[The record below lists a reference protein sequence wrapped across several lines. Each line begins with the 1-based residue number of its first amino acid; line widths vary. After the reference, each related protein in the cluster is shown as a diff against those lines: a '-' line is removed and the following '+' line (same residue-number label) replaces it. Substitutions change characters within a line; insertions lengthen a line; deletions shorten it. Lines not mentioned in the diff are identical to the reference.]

1 MEKIDNVQNIN
12 LLNGQCLIEIEGLAN
27 EEGVFEEK
35 TTGGIYTGG
44 SVYKYNKGSQA
55 KRTGILTRMPTT
67 MQKDASWVTD
77 YYPEEGSEVWFN
89 FQAVEDAT
97 KIECEDKIYLIIKY
111 TELVLARNAS
121 GELMVLNGYLLAQKA
136 QKPTNKLHITEEY
149 YDDIYVIKYA
159 GKCNLSYSDEKY
171 IDDPSIKV
179 GMTVMTRTS
188 SYPRLENKMYWKFS
202 EEEYVVFQRK
212 DVVSEVE
219 L

>member
-1 MEKIDNVQNIN
+1 MEKIDNVQNID

-27 EEGVFEEK
+27 NEGVFETE
-35 TTGGIYTGG
+35 TTGGIITSG

-55 KRTGILTRMPTT
+55 KRYGILSRMPIT

-97 KIECEDKIYLIIKY
+97 KIECEGKIYLIIAY

-136 QKPTNKLHITEEY
+136 QKPHNKLHITEEY
-149 YDDIYVIKYA
+149 YDDIYVIKYE
-159 GKCNLSYSDEKY
+159 GKPNISYKDKRY
-171 IDDPSIKV
+171 IDDPSITV
-179 GMTVMTRTS
+179 GMTVMTRIS

-202 EEEYVVFQRK
+202 ESEYLVFQRK